1 MSIVALSERFAT
13 QTEQTPDD
21 QPTPEEIIIQ
31 TIDQIL
37 GGRALTPRD
46 QAV

>member
-1 MSIVALSERFAT
+1 MPTAALPARLAA

-31 TIDQIL
+31 TIDRIL
-37 GGRALTPRD
+37 GGRVLTPRVR
-46 QAV
+46 A